1 MREGVRIKN
10 VMKTRNLVSVRP
22 GDELGLAMQIM
33 RWAGVRH
40 LPVVDRHH
48 VVGVITERD
57 FLRYHAGTDE
67 GGGGNIV
74 RQFMSTPPEVIGP
87 EDDLV
92 RAAAVMVSRGVGCLP
107 VVEDGELVGMLTTT
121 DIVGLPLAAAG
132 VALPGAE
139 PRVEV
144 AMQRDPATVAPFAP
158 LLEAVGLMVDRGVR
172 HIPVVDD
179 DRRIIGIISD
189 RDVRTAIGDPL
200 DALRRELPE
209 LEELKVS
216 GVMTTN
222 VTTVDESA
230 SLAEAAHHF
239 VDERI
244 GALPVVDGDDRL
256 VGLLTYVDV
265 IRALQETLDAAAA

>member
-1 MREGVRIKN
+1 N

-57 FLRYHAGTDE
+57 FLRYHSGTDE

-107 VVEDGELVGMLTTT
+107 VV
-121 DIVGLPLAAAG
+121 
-132 VALPGAE
+132 
-139 PRVEV
+139 
-144 AMQRDPATVAPFAP
+144 
-158 LLEAVGLMVDRGVR
+158 
-172 HIPVVDD
+172 
-179 DRRIIGIISD
+179 
-189 RDVRTAIGDPL
+189 
-200 DALRRELPE
+200 
-209 LEELKVS
+209 
-216 GVMTTN
+216 
-222 VTTVDESA
+222 
-230 SLAEAAHHF
+230 
-239 VDERI
+239 
-244 GALPVVDGDDRL
+244 
-256 VGLLTYVDV
+256 
-265 IRALQETLDAAAA
+265 